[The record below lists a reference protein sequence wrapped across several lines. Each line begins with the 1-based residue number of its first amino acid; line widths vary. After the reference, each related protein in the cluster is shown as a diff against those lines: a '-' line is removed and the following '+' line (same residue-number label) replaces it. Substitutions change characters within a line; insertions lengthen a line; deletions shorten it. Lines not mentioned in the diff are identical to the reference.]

1 MTDFTYFAEQVEIM
15 KKLYIFP
22 IFLYCLSFG
31 QEKKDSLNSDSK
43 LLYEFKFRC
52 FQLPGSKC
60 PQSFNS
66 KDDKPKETKKNKKK
80 EIPKKEDEPSA
91 YYIYSKQA

>member
-1 MTDFTYFAEQVEIM
+1 M

-43 LLYEFKFRC
+43 HLYEFKFRC

-66 KDDKPKETKKNKKK
+66 KDDKPKGTKKLDIKQPPK
-80 EIPKKEDEPSA
+80 EEEPEPSA